1 MRLLNWKGGENMLRF
16 LSMLKKEGSFDVVE
30 MKNARMQVVGM
41 DCTACSACDC
51 ACFCAD

>member
-1 MRLLNWKGGENMLRF
+1 MKRF
-16 LSMLKKEGSFDVVE
+16 LSMLRKRGSTNVVE
-30 MKNARMQVVGM
+30 MKNARKHTVGM